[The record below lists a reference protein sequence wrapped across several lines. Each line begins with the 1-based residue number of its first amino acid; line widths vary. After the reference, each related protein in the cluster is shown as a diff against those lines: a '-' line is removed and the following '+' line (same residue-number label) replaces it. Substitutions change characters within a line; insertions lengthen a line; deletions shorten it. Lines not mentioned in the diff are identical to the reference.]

1 MKAETLSPAGIAFG
15 LAALVLIVA
24 LPWWLP
30 HLVADYWVDIFA
42 EILIWSLLAASVNL
56 LYGYTGLL
64 SFGQA
69 LYFGIGAYGV
79 AFGLQHFGLG
89 FWPSF
94 FLGIFAST
102 ALSAV
107 AGIFAVRLS
116 WHYFSIITIVFGLI
130 FYLLAVGAKDL
141 TGGDDGLSLSLPP
154 FFKSGNVELTL
165 FDQATQYLFIFSI
178 VALCY
183 LGLWMLL
190 RSPLGYA
197 LKAVRENAARAG
209 LIGLDS
215 YWLRYTSFVIAGFLA
230 GTAGTLF
237 ALFSRYASA
246 QYMYWTVSGE
256 GVIWTIVGGAGT
268 LFGPLVGT
276 AVLIVLREEI
286 SSVWEHYLLVLGVI
300 VILMVTFA
308 PRGIIGVLSDLA
320 QRFRRRPRTPAVV
333 PSATRPST
341 PAAAHSE

>member
-1 MKAETLSPAGIAFG
+1 MKAETPTPLG
-15 LAALVLIVA
+15 LVLGVGALALVA
-24 LPWWLP
+24 TLPWWLP

-42 EILIWSLLAASVNL
+42 EVLIWSLLATSVNL

-89 FWPSF
+89 FWSSF
-94 FLGIFAST
+94 LLGILAST

-154 FFKSGNVELTL
+154 FFQSGDLELTL
-165 FDQATQYLFIFSI
+165 FEQSTQYLFIL
-178 VALCY
+178 VMVGACY

-197 LKAVRENAARAG
+197 LKAVRENAGRAG
-209 LIGLDS
+209 LIGLDTF
-215 YWLRYTSFVIAGFLA
+215 WLRYTSFVISGFLA
-230 GTAGTLF
+230 GMAGTLF

-286 SSVWEHYLLVLGVI
+286 SSIWEHYLLVLGVI

-308 PRGIIGVLSDLA
+308 PRGIVGVLGDLIV
-320 QRFRRRPRTPAVV
+320 RLRRRAEPDTPEPA
-333 PSATRPST
+333 
-341 PAAAHSE
+341 AAAHSE

>member
-1 MKAETLSPAGIAFG
+1 MKTETVTPTGIAAG
-15 LAALVLIVA
+15 LAAILLLVA

-79 AFGLQHFGLG
+79 AFGLEHFGLG

-94 FLGIFAST
+94 FLGIVAST

-130 FYLLAVGAKDL
+130 FYLLTVGAKDL

-154 FFKSGNVELTL
+154 VFKSGDLELSL
-165 FDQATQYLFIFSI
+165 FDQATQYLFILAI
-178 VALCY
+178 VAACY
-183 LGLWMLL
+183 FGLWTML
-190 RSPLGYA
+190 RSPLGYG

-215 YWLRYTSFVIAGFLA
+215 FWLRYTSFVIAGFLA
-230 GTAGTLF
+230 GTGGTLF
-237 ALFSRYASA
+237 ALYSRYASA

-268 LFGPLVGT
+268 LFGPLIGT
-276 AVLIVLREEI
+276 AVLILLREEI
-286 SSVWEHYLLVLGVI
+286 SSIWEHYLMVLGVI

-308 PRGIIGVLSDLA
+308 PRGISGLFSDLFT
-320 QRFRRRPRTPAVV
+320 RLRRRADPAAI
-333 PSATRPST
+333 ATT